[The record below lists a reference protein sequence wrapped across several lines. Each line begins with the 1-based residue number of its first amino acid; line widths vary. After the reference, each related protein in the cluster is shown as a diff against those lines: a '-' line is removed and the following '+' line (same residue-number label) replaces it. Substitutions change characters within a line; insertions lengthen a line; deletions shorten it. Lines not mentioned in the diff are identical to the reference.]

1 MLVEITG
8 IEQQNG
14 EPPRRWFSNTKLDLF
29 VWYDESG
36 TPLQFQ
42 LCFNKG
48 NNEQALTWHRD
59 AGLSRHAVDDGEGGI
74 YRMKSS
80 PVLTAA
86 QAPEMGSLRRD
97 FIDAGQKL
105 EHDLYEFVLSR
116 IPGP

>member
-1 MLVEITG
+1 MLAEIPG
-8 IEQQNG
+8 IEQRDG
-14 EPPRRWFSNTKLDLF
+14 EPPRRWFSDARLDLY
-29 VWYDESG
+29 VWYDGDG

-48 NNEQALTWHRD
+48 NGEQALTWHRD
-59 AGLSRHAVDDGEGGI
+59 TGLSCHAVDDGEGGI

-80 PVLTAA
+80 PVLTET
-86 QAPEMGSLRRD
+86 QAPDPGSLRRD

-116 IPGP
+116 IPGS